1 MKKYI
6 LAIIVVLV
14 VFFAFGFYKLAKRK
28 AELAQLKPPE
38 LIPFTVKA
46 VKVKNGTLTEFVKYR
61 ALYEPLLKG
70 SLSPKV
76 SGLVLT
82 LKVKEGDSFKK
93 GEIVA
98 TVDPT
103 ELKSKLEAAI
113 AKLEALKA
121 QAEAAK
127 TFYEV
132 QKFIY
137 ERNLKLYES
146 GGLSKEQLQLSEAS
160 LKKAKAQYKEILAQ
174 IEATRAEIENI
185 KHNIELYSKIRAPY
199 DGKVVR
205 LLIREGSFAA
215 AGRPIVEIEGTSKYR
230 LLVQVPK
237 EEKVGKT
244 LKVNLNGKTYTFEV
258 NKTLPA
264 AQNDLKVIEAFVPR
278 LPLPSHSYLT
288 VEVETKTCK
297 GLIVPFSSLL
307 YLDGGVFVVKAD
319 KTPIPVK
326 VHAIYAAKA
335 CVNSSLLK
343 EGDLVLVAG
352 QYRLREI
359 ALHKYP
365 IKVEIEN

>member
-6 LAIIVVLV
+6 FAIIVVLV
-14 VFFAFGFYKLAKRK
+14 AFFAFGFYKLAKRK
-28 AELAQLKPPE
+28 AELAHLKPPE

-70 SLSPKV
+70 ALSPKV

-82 LKVKEGDSFKK
+82 LRVKEGDSFKR
-93 GEIVA
+93 GEVLA

-103 ELKSKLEAAI
+103 DLKSKLEATK

-121 QAEAAK
+121 QATAAK
-127 TFYEV
+127 TFYET
-132 QKFIY
+132 QKLIY

-160 LKKAKAQYKEILAQ
+160 LKKAEAQYKEALAQ
-174 IEATRAEIENI
+174 IEATRAEIENLE
-185 KHNIELYSKIRAPY
+185 HNIELYSKIKAPY
-199 DGKVVR
+199 DGKVVH
-205 LLIREGSFAA
+205 LLVREGSFAP

-237 EEKVGKT
+237 GERVGRT
-244 LKVNLNGKTYTFEV
+244 LEVNLKGKTYTFEV
-258 NKTLPA
+258 SKVLPA
-264 AQNDLKVIEAFVPR
+264 AQNDLKVVEAFVP
-278 LPLPSHSYLT
+278 PLPVPSGSTLT
-288 VEVETKTCK
+288 VSLETKTCK
-297 GLIVPFSSLL
+297 GFVIPFGALL
-307 YLDGGVFVVKAD
+307 YLDNGIFVVDAEKNLL
-319 KTPIPVK
+319 PVE
-326 VHAIYAAKA
+326 VGAVYNGLA
-335 CVNSSLLK
+335 CVKSPALK
-343 EGDLVLVAG
+343 EGQPILVAG

-365 IKVEIEN
+365 IKVEISQ